1 MRTPGYAVLT
11 TVLAV
16 AAALLGPV
24 APASAATIT
33 AGSAPA
39 VSTVAPT
46 SGSLA
51 AADTL
56 LRSAGALAAAPQR
69 TAGRLSAGI
78 VFDKNW
84 RDPHRSRIVWRLWRG
99 EGKDRTLVQTRSW
112 RAGSGYTKRSTN
124 ACRRNDGWLPDGTYR
139 PRLDANYGGNFI
151 KGRAIY
157 LGQKACAN
165 GTVRT
170 ALFIHTEQ
178 GDRSRQCPDRPGDQA
193 CRWEY
198 PRINDY
204 RSYGCIKMSP
214 GDLRA
219 LTRLWRQHFRLGY
232 DARVHVR
239 VAR

>member
-1 MRTPGYAVLT
+1 MHARLLVALVALACGLT
-11 TVLAV
+11 V
-16 AAALLGPV
+16 APV
-24 APASAATIT
+24 APASAQGSHRYAVIT
-33 AGSAPA
+33 F
-39 VSTVAPT
+39 
-46 SGSLA
+46 
-51 AADTL
+51 
-56 LRSAGALAAAPQR
+56 R
-69 TAGRLSAGI
+69 
-78 VFDKNW
+78 KNHH
-84 RDPHRSRIVWRLWRG
+84 DAHRSTLVWRVFRVSG
-99 EGKDRTLVQTRSW
+99 GTTTTVVRKSW
-112 RAGSGYTKRSTN
+112 RAGSGYFRNSTN
-124 ACRRNDGWLPDGTYR
+124 ACAKNRGWLPNGRYR
-139 PRLDANYGGNFI
+139 PALFSDYHGNVI

-198 PRINDY
+198 PRNNDY